1 MKGMQLMRKVGSV
14 LLVTM
19 ALTLT
24 GSSLDSENF
33 VSSKALNQD
42 HSLFKTQFA
51 VAADKQYVV
60 KSGDNLWT
68 IARRNSTTVAKI
80 KSLNNLTSDFLQ
92 IGQVLYLGNSGQN
105 SAATPSEPKVE
116 TATALK
122 TTAQNPAPNSPQPA
136 ARYVVKSGD
145 SLWTIALQNSTTVAK
160 IKSRNNLTS
169 DRLQIGQVLYLDNS
183 GQKTTATASKTTV
196 QNPAQTSPK
205 STQSSVAP
213 QNNAEAD
220 SAKDASPSRGVTQ
233 TASDIL
239 LTAKKYLGVR
249 YVYGGESAKGFDCS
263 GFVQYV
269 FNKHGINLPRSS
281 SQQATVGV
289 KVSKSEA
296 KPGDLVYFNTQA
308 GKAISHVG
316 IYLGNNQFIH
326 ASQNDGI
333 TITSLDSS
341 YYKPR
346 LVTIK
351 RVLR

>member
-1 MKGMQLMRKVGSV
+1 MWLSR
-14 LLVTM
+14 
-19 ALTLT
+19 
-24 GSSLDSENF
+24 EI
-33 VSSKALNQD
+33 VS
-42 HSLFKTQFA
+42 
-51 VAADKQYVV
+51 
-60 KSGDNLWT
+60 G
-68 IARRNSTTVAKI
+68 IAQRNSTTVAKI
-80 KSLNNLTSDFLQ
+80 KNL
-92 IGQVLYLGNSGQN
+92 
-105 SAATPSEPKVE
+105 
-116 TATALK
+116 
-122 TTAQNPAPNSPQPA
+122 
-136 ARYVVKSGD
+136 
-145 SLWTIALQNSTTVAK
+145 
-160 IKSRNNLTS
+160 NNLTS
-169 DRLQIGQVLYLDNS
+169 DRLKIGQVLYLDNS
-183 GQKTTATASKTTV
+183 GQKTTSAASKTTA
-196 QNPAQTSPK
+196 QNPAPASPK
-205 STQSSVAP
+205 SIQSSATP
-213 QNNAEAD
+213 QNNAEEATQ
-220 SAKDASPSRGVTQ
+220 AKDASPSRGLTQ
-233 TASDIL
+233 TASNIL